1 MAKVQSGGMGMP
13 LRDLGRDARIRVLT
27 HGEDVDGVACAALLL
42 KRFPNAEVDVAI
54 PRRDLSGR
62 YDVVVDLPLPRALEA
77 RLWVDHHSSTI
88 EEGRCEEK
96 IYDPTAPSAAGLLA
110 GYLGLE
116 GDELAAIADRADSAS
131 YLSESPRELGGSYDP
146 AWDVNDAVKS
156 LTSEERFVELAK
168 VLASRGVAGVKEAF
182 EEEISYTR
190 RLRREAER
198 AVREISR
205 LAKEGKPDSYII
217 LVPPMERG
225 GSTFS
230 GHIVFSLYR
239 LGAKASAVFYG
250 QKPGR
255 EGCWINVARGFEGL
269 DASAIAE
276 RYGGGGHRSSAGA
289 PIGAEKVEDIK
300 REFERAGLRP
310 IVVDLRGTKVLQ
322 NQRSRTP

>member
-1 MAKVQSGGMGMP
+1 MAKGNGET
-13 LRDLGRDARIRVLT
+13 LIRELDKRVKIKVLT

-42 KRFPNAEVDVAI
+42 RRFPNAVVDVAI
-54 PRRDLSGR
+54 PKRDLSGS
-62 YDVVVDLPLPRALEA
+62 YDVVADLPLPRMLEA

-110 GYLGLE
+110 GYLGLA

-131 YLSESPRELGGSYDP
+131 YLSESPKELGGSYDP

-156 LTSEERFVELAK
+156 ITSKERFVELAR

-182 EEEISYTR
+182 GEEISFTR
-190 RLRREAER
+190 RLRRAAER
-198 AVREISR
+198 VVREVSG
-205 LAKEGKPDSYII
+205 LAGVERPDSYII
-217 LVPPMERG
+217 IVPPMERG

-230 GHIVFSLYR
+230 GHMVFSLYR
-239 LGAKASAVFYG
+239 MGAKASAVFYG

-276 RYGGGGHRSSAGA
+276 KYGGGGHRSSAGA
-289 PIGAEKVEDIK
+289 PIGPERVEDIK
-300 REFERAGLRP
+300 REFERAGLNP
-310 IVVDLRGTKVLQ
+310 IVVDLRDRKVL
-322 NQRSRTP
+322 RDER

>member
-1 MAKVQSGGMGMP
+1 M
-13 LRDLGRDARIRVLT
+13 IRELDKRVKIKVLT

-42 KRFPNAEVDVAI
+42 RRFPNAVVDVAI
-54 PRRDLSGR
+54 PKRDLSGS
-62 YDVVVDLPLPRALEA
+62 YDVVADLPLPRMLEA

-110 GYLGLE
+110 GYLGLA

-131 YLSESPRELGGSYDP
+131 YLSESPKELGGSYDP

-156 LTSEERFVELAK
+156 ITSKERFVELAR

-182 EEEISYTR
+182 GEEISFTR
-190 RLRREAER
+190 RLRRAAER
-198 AVREISR
+198 VVREVSG
-205 LAKEGKPDSYII
+205 LAGVERPDSYII
-217 LVPPMERG
+217 IVPPMERG

-230 GHIVFSLYR
+230 GHMVFSLYR
-239 LGAKASAVFYG
+239 MGAKASAVFYG

-276 RYGGGGHRSSAGA
+276 KYGGGGHRSSAGA
-289 PIGAEKVEDIK
+289 PIGPERVEDIK
-300 REFERAGLRP
+300 REFERAGLNP
-310 IVVDLRGTKVLQ
+310 VVVDLRDRKVL
-322 NQRSRTP
+322 RDER